1 MSEYINEYLLVY
13 HKIYVEKEA
22 SKHYSHLEGAQILK
36 TFLKVVGGPE
46 AQNILAAKLQ
56 RQRHFWYPRV
66 LIWNSAHFVILSLSL
81 VTQQSI

>member
-22 SKHYSHLEGAQILK
+22 SKHYSHLKGAK
-36 TFLKVVGGPE
+36 TFLKVVGGAE

>member
-13 HKIYVEKEA
+13 HKIYAEKQT

-36 TFLKVVGGPE
+36 SFLKVVGGTE

-56 RQRHFWYPRV
+56 RQRRFWYPRV
-66 LIWNSAHFVILSLSL
+66 LLWNSVHFVILSLSL